1 MSVESILIPD
11 GETLTLDAD
20 DVLVVRKTTA
30 PGLIDG
36 TGTLVTDCALLTG
49 NIAPTVTIH
58 CSEAIAAGFDAYAVS
73 ATVIR
78 IRFPSGPV
86 RFDLRRRIKQ
96 AGTWVTVATG
106 ADPASH
112 FLDRAIVPNTVY
124 EYQWSYTGA
133 GAWSESNEA
142 WTTVSYERLLV
153 LSVAAQSET
162 VPGGGRAVI
171 IQADPSLLE
180 SVRILT
186 AEPQTEPAPV
196 SVIQADP
203 AVQTDAL
210 ILKNDALGY
219 RLTKEDALTIRRNQ
233 TPTFVARISRPDGSI
248 IAPTE
253 IESVTY
259 TVSKTVYDA
268 VGVARMPVE
277 GHTGVAVPLTA
288 LHEFPVADAFWD
300 GLQTG
305 EGLVEPGETVAGVRV
320 VIVESETEGEFDVS
334 VYLDGV
340 LIGTRTT
347 DDGGIGATLTA
358 VGAGEKTVTFNGE
371 RTIPLYAGAYDMAGG
386 DEVTAAVLPVNGE
399 IFATAGSAGAWANGS
414 EITDTSR
421 VRGYNFKHSPNT
433 REISAF
439 ADAGTYEME
448 YRLLPVTGNP
458 IVISWTVEVL

>member
-1 MSVESILIPD
+1 MESILIPD

-20 DVLVVRKTTA
+20 DVLVVRQTTA

-58 CSEAIAAGFDAYAVS
+58 CSEAIAASFDAYAVS

-78 IRFPSGPV
+78 IRLPSSPV

-96 AGTWVTVATG
+96 SGTWVTVATG
-106 ADPASH
+106 VNPASH
-112 FLDRAIVPNTVY
+112 VLDRAVVPNTVY

-133 GAWSESNEA
+133 ETWSESNEA

-153 LSVAAQSET
+153 LSVAAQSESA
-162 VPGGGRAVI
+162 PGGERAVI

-180 SVRILT
+180 SARILT
-186 AEPQTEPAPV
+186 AEPQADPAPV
-196 SVIQADP
+196 RIIRADP

-253 IESVTY
+253 IESIVY

-268 VGVARMPVE
+268 IGVARMPVE
-277 GHTGVAVPLTA
+277 GHTGVAVPLTS
-288 LHEFPVADAFWD
+288 LLEFPVADAFWN
-300 GLQTG
+300 GMQTG
-305 EGLVEPGETVAGVRV
+305 EGLVEPGETVSGVRI
-320 VIVESETEGEFDVS
+320 VIVDSETEGEFDVS

-347 DDGGIGATLTA
+347 DDGGVGATLTA
-358 VGAGEKTVTFNGE
+358 VGAGEKTVAFNGQ
-371 RTIPLYAGAYDMAGG
+371 RTIPLYSGAYEMAGG
-386 DEVTAAVLPVNGE
+386 DDDHAAVLPVNGE
-399 IFATAGSAGAWANGS
+399 MFAEAGSVGAWANGS

-421 VRGYNFKHSPNT
+421 VRGYNFKHAPNT
-433 REISAF
+433 REVSAF
-439 ADAGTYEME
+439 AESGTYEME